1 MEKTQTQILKEKLF
15 RPKKNGWENLTKEEK
30 QTIFDFSKNYM
41 NFINKAKTER
51 ECVKQIIKIL
61 ENNGFKNIENTS
73 NLKAG
78 DKVYFINRQKNVY
91 AAVIGTEDFTNGFN
105 IIGAHIDSPRL
116 DLKPNPLYESEEL
129 AFFKT
134 HYYGGIKK
142 YQWVNIPLSMH
153 GVIITKNN
161 EKIEINI
168 GENEDDPIFTIADL
182 LPHLSSQQNKKKL
195 NDAIDGE
202 DLNILVGSI
211 PFETKEEISEK
222 VKLNILNILNE
233 KYGLVERDFVSS
245 EIEFVPAMKA
255 KSLGFD
261 QSLVTG
267 YGQDDRVCAYTSLHA
282 LLTLEKPKKTAIC
295 LLADKEEIGSMGNT
309 GMSSR
314 TFEYF
319 LEKLLEKTIGNKP
332 GLLDEIFHS
341 SKVLSADVTGAYNP
355 NFSNIYEKNNESYI
369 GHGISI
375 IKYTGSASKGGASD
389 ANAEF
394 VGYIRNLFEK
404 NNIAYQN
411 SEMGKIGVGGG
422 GTIAYILADKG
433 LDVLDCGI
441 PVISMHSPYEITSK
455 FDIYNAYKAYEVF
468 YKDE

>member
-1 MEKTQTQILKEKLF
+1 MEKTETQKLKEKLF
-15 RPKKNGWENLTKEEK
+15 RPSQNGWEEKSNDKEKIMNFAEEY
-30 QTIFDFSKNYM
+30 I

-51 ECVKQIIKIL
+51 ECTKEFKKIL
-61 ENNGFKNIENTS
+61 TEHGFQNIKDIQNI
-73 NLKAG
+73 KAG
-78 DKVYFINRQKNVY
+78 DKVYYINRHKNIY
-91 AAVIGTEDFTNGFN
+91 AAVIGEKDLIEGFN

-116 DLKPNPLYESEEL
+116 DLKPNPLYESAEL
-129 AFFKT
+129 AMLKT

-161 EKIEINI
+161 QKIEINI
-168 GENEDDPIFTIADL
+168 GEKDDEPIFTIADL
-182 LPHLSSQQNKKKL
+182 LPHLSSLQNKKKL
-195 NDAIDGE
+195 EDAISGE

-211 PFETKEEISEK
+211 PYQTDEDIKEK
-222 VKLNILNILNE
+222 VKLNILNILNK
-233 KYGLVERDFVSS
+233 KYGITERDFVSS
-245 EIEFVPAMKA
+245 EIEFVPALKA
-255 KSLGFD
+255 KSLGLD
-261 QSLVTG
+261 ESLVAG
-267 YGQDDRVCAYTSLHA
+267 YGQDDRVCAYTSLKA
-282 LLTLEKPKKTAIC
+282 LLNVKNPKRTSIC

-314 TFEYF
+314 SFEYF
-319 LEKLLEKTIGNKP
+319 LEKILDKTIGNRP
-332 GLLDEIFHS
+332 GLLDEIFQS
-341 SKVLSADVTGAYNP
+341 TRVLSADVTAGYNP
-355 NFSNIYEKNNESYI
+355 NFPNTYEKNNESYI
-369 GHGISI
+369 GHGISV

-404 NNIAYQN
+404 NNIIYQN
-411 SEMGKIGVGGG
+411 SEMGKIGIGGG

-433 LDVLDCGI
+433 LDVIDCGI

>member
-1 MEKTQTQILKEKLF
+1 MEKTNTQILKEKLF
-15 RPKKNGWENLTKEEK
+15 RPKKNGWE
-30 QTIFDFSKNYM
+30 SKNIDKNKIMTFAKDYID
-41 NFINKAKTER
+41 FINKAKTER
-51 ECVKQIIKIL
+51 ECVQEFTKIL
-61 ENNGFKNIENTS
+61 KENGFKNLQSEQ

-78 DKVYFINRQKNVY
+78 DKVYYINRYKNIY
-91 AAVIGTEDFTNGFN
+91 AAVIGSDDLTKGFN
-105 IIGAHIDSPRL
+105 IVGAHIDSPRL
-116 DLKPNPLYESEEL
+116 DLKPNPLYESAEL
-129 AFFKT
+129 AMFKT

-153 GVIITKNN
+153 GIIMTKDNK
-161 EKIEINI
+161 KIEINI
-168 GENEDDPIFTIADL
+168 GEQEDEPIFTIADL

-195 NDAIDGE
+195 DEAIGGE

-211 PFETKEEISEK
+211 PYETDEEISEK
-222 VKLNILNILNE
+222 VKLNILNLLNQ
-233 KYGLVERDFVSS
+233 KYGIVERDFVSS
-245 EIEFVPAMKA
+245 EIEFVPALKA

-261 QSLVTG
+261 QSLVAG
-267 YGQDDRVCAYTSLHA
+267 YGQDDRVCAYTSLKA
-282 LLTLEKPKKTAIC
+282 LLNVNNPKRTAIC

-314 TFEYF
+314 SFEYF
-319 LEKLLEKTIGNKP
+319 LEQILDKTIGNKP
-332 GLLDEIFHS
+332 GLLDEIFQS
-341 SKVLSADVTGAYNP
+341 TRVLSADVTGGYNP
-355 NFSNIYEKNNESYI
+355 NYPSTYEKNNESYI
-369 GHGISI
+369 GHGISV

-394 VGYIRNLFEK
+394 VGYIRNLFET

-411 SEMGKIGVGGG
+411 SEMGKIGIGGG

-433 LDVLDCGI
+433 VDVIDCGV

-468 YKDE
+468 YQDE

>member
-1 MEKTQTQILKEKLF
+1 MENAKELKEKLF
-15 RPKKNGWENLTKEEK
+15 RKKTNGWETLNKEEK
-30 QTIFDFSKNYM
+30 KKAYDFSEKFM
-41 NFINKAKTER
+41 HFINSAKTER
-51 ECVKQIIKIL
+51 ECVKSLTNIL
-61 ENNGFKNIENTS
+61 EHNGFKNIETVD

-78 DKVYFINRQKNVY
+78 DKIYYINREKNIY
-91 AAVIGTEDFTNGFN
+91 AAVIGSDDLTNGLN

-129 AFFKT
+129 ALFKT

-153 GVIITKNN
+153 GVIITKDK
-161 EKIEINI
+161 KIEINI

-182 LPHLSSQQNKKKL
+182 LPHLSSEQSKKKL
-195 NDAIDGE
+195 NDAIAGE

-211 PFETKEEISEK
+211 PYKTDEEVTEK
-222 VKLNILNILNE
+222 VKLNILNLLNE
-233 KYGLVERDFVSS
+233 KYGIVEKDFVSS

-261 QSLVTG
+261 KSLVAG
-267 YGQDDRVCAYTSLHA
+267 YGQDDRVCAYTSLKA
-282 LLTLEKPKKTAIC
+282 LLNVNNPKRTAIC

-314 TFEYF
+314 VFEYF
-319 LEKLLEKTIGNKP
+319 INELLDKTIGNKP
-332 GLLDEIFHS
+332 GLLDACLKS
-341 SKVLSADVTGAYNP
+341 SKVLSADVTAGYNP
-355 NFSNIYEKNNESYI
+355 NFSSIYEKNNESYI
-369 GHGISI
+369 GHGISV

-422 GTIAYILADKG
+422 GTIAYILADRG
-433 LDVLDCGI
+433 AEVLDCGI
-441 PVISMHSPYEITSK
+441 PVLSMHSPYEITSK
-455 FDIYNAYKAYEVF
+455 FDIYNAYKAYEFF
-468 YKDE
+468 YKGE

>member
-1 MEKTQTQILKEKLF
+1 MEKTETQKLKEKLF
-15 RPKKNGWENLTKEEK
+15 RPSQNGWEEKPNDKEKIMNFAEEY
-30 QTIFDFSKNYM
+30 I

-51 ECVKQIIKIL
+51 ECTKEFKKIL
-61 ENNGFKNIENTS
+61 TEHGFQNIKDIQNI
-73 NLKAG
+73 KAG
-78 DKVYFINRQKNVY
+78 DKVYYINRHKNIY
-91 AAVIGTEDFTNGFN
+91 AAVIGEKDLIEGFN

-116 DLKPNPLYESEEL
+116 DLKPNPLYESAEL
-129 AFFKT
+129 AMLKT

-161 EKIEINI
+161 QKIEINI
-168 GENEDDPIFTIADL
+168 GEKDDEPIFTIADL
-182 LPHLSSQQNKKKL
+182 LPHLSSLQNKKKL
-195 NDAIDGE
+195 EDAISGE

-211 PFETKEEISEK
+211 PYQTDEDIKEK
-222 VKLNILNILNE
+222 VKLNILNILNK
-233 KYGLVERDFVSS
+233 KYGITERDFVSS
-245 EIEFVPAMKA
+245 EIEFVPALKA
-255 KSLGFD
+255 KSLGLD
-261 QSLVTG
+261 ESLVAG
-267 YGQDDRVCAYTSLHA
+267 YGQDDRVCAYTSLKA
-282 LLTLEKPKKTAIC
+282 LLNVQNPKRTSIC

-314 TFEYF
+314 SFEYF
-319 LEKLLEKTIGNKP
+319 LEKILDKTIGNRP
-332 GLLDEIFHS
+332 GLLDEIFQS
-341 SKVLSADVTGAYNP
+341 TRVLSADVTAGYNP
-355 NFSNIYEKNNESYI
+355 NFPNTYEKNNESYI
-369 GHGISI
+369 GHGISV

-404 NNIAYQN
+404 NNIIYQN
-411 SEMGKIGVGGG
+411 SEMGKIGIGGG

-433 LDVLDCGI
+433 LDVIDCGI

>member
-1 MEKTQTQILKEKLF
+1 MEKTKTQILKEKLF
-15 RPKKNGWENLTKEEK
+15 RPKKNGWE
-30 QTIFDFSKNYM
+30 SKNVDKNKIMNFAKDYI

-51 ECVKQIIKIL
+51 ECVQEFTKIL
-61 ENNGFKNIENTS
+61 EENGFKNIQSEN

-78 DKVYFINRQKNVY
+78 DKVYYINRYKNIY
-91 AAVIGTEDFTNGFN
+91 AAVIGSDDLTRGFN
-105 IIGAHIDSPRL
+105 IVGAHIDSPRL
-116 DLKPNPLYESEEL
+116 DLKPNPLYESAEL
-129 AFFKT
+129 AMFKT
-134 HYYGGIKK
+134 HFYGGIKK

-153 GVIITKNN
+153 GVIMTKDNK
-161 EKIEINI
+161 KIEINI
-168 GENEDDPIFTIADL
+168 GEKEDEPIFTIADL

-195 NDAIDGE
+195 DEAISGE

-211 PFETKEEISEK
+211 PYETDEEIDEK
-222 VKLNILNILNE
+222 VKLNILNLLNQ
-233 KYGLVERDFVSS
+233 KYGIVERDFVSS
-245 EIEFVPAMKA
+245 EIEFVPALKA

-261 QSLVTG
+261 QSLVAG
-267 YGQDDRVCAYTSLHA
+267 YGQDDRVCAYTSLKA
-282 LLTLEKPKKTAIC
+282 LLDVNNPKRTAIC

-314 TFEYF
+314 SFEYF
-319 LEKLLEKTIGNKP
+319 LGQILDKTIGNKP
-332 GLLDEIFHS
+332 GLLDEIFQS
-341 SKVLSADVTGAYNP
+341 TRVLSADVTGGYNP
-355 NFSNIYEKNNESYI
+355 NYPNTYEKNNESYI
-369 GHGISI
+369 GHGISV

-394 VGYIRNLFEK
+394 VGYVRNLFET
-404 NNIAYQN
+404 NNVAYQN
-411 SEMGKIGVGGG
+411 SEMGKIGIGGG

-433 LDVLDCGI
+433 VDVIDCGV

>member
-1 MEKTQTQILKEKLF
+1 MENAKELKEKLF
-15 RPKKNGWENLTKEEK
+15 RKKTNGWETLNKEEK
-30 QTIFDFSKNYM
+30 KKAYDFSEKFMY
-41 NFINKAKTER
+41 FINSAKTER
-51 ECVKQIIKIL
+51 ECVKSLTNIL
-61 ENNGFKNIENTS
+61 ENNGFKNIETVD

-78 DKVYFINRQKNVY
+78 DKIYYINREKNIY
-91 AAVIGTEDFTNGFN
+91 AAVIGSDDLTNGLN

-129 AFFKT
+129 ALFKT

-153 GVIITKNN
+153 GVIITKDK
-161 EKIEINI
+161 KIEINI

-182 LPHLSSQQNKKKL
+182 LPHLSSEQSKKKL
-195 NDAIDGE
+195 NDAIAGE

-211 PFETKEEISEK
+211 PYKTDEEVTEK
-222 VKLNILNILNE
+222 VKLNILNLLNE
-233 KYGLVERDFVSS
+233 KYGIVEKDFVSS

-261 QSLVTG
+261 KSLVAG
-267 YGQDDRVCAYTSLHA
+267 YGQDDRVCAYTSLKA
-282 LLTLEKPKKTAIC
+282 LLNANNPKRTAIC

-314 TFEYF
+314 VFEYF
-319 LEKLLEKTIGNKP
+319 INELLDKTVGNKP
-332 GLLDEIFHS
+332 GLLDACLKS
-341 SKVLSADVTGAYNP
+341 SKVLSADVTAGYNP
-355 NFSNIYEKNNESYI
+355 NFSSIYEKNNESYI
-369 GHGISI
+369 GHGISV

-422 GTIAYILADKG
+422 GTIAYILADRG
-433 LDVLDCGI
+433 AEVLDCGI
-441 PVISMHSPYEITSK
+441 PVLSMHSPYEITSK
-455 FDIYNAYKAYEVF
+455 FDIYNAYKAYEFF
-468 YKDE
+468 YKGE

>member
-1 MEKTQTQILKEKLF
+1 MENAKELKEKLF
-15 RPKKNGWENLTKEEK
+15 RKKTNGWETLNKEEK
-30 QTIFDFSKNYM
+30 KKAYDFSEKFMY
-41 NFINKAKTER
+41 FINSAKTER
-51 ECVKQIIKIL
+51 ECVKSLTNIL
-61 ENNGFKNIENTS
+61 ENNGFKNIETVD

-78 DKVYFINRQKNVY
+78 DKIYYINREKNIY
-91 AAVIGTEDFTNGFN
+91 AAVIGSDDLTNGLN

-129 AFFKT
+129 ALFKT

-153 GVIITKNN
+153 GVIITKDK
-161 EKIEINI
+161 KIEINI

-182 LPHLSSQQNKKKL
+182 LPHLSSEQSKKKL
-195 NDAIDGE
+195 NDAIAGE

-211 PFETKEEISEK
+211 PYKTDEEVTEK
-222 VKLNILNILNE
+222 VKLNILNLLNE
-233 KYGLVERDFVSS
+233 KYGIVEKDFVSS

-261 QSLVTG
+261 KSLVAG
-267 YGQDDRVCAYTSLHA
+267 YGQDDRVCAYTSLKA
-282 LLTLEKPKKTAIC
+282 LLNVNNPKRTAIC

-314 TFEYF
+314 VFEYF
-319 LEKLLEKTIGNKP
+319 INELLDKTIGNKP
-332 GLLDEIFHS
+332 GLLDACLKS
-341 SKVLSADVTGAYNP
+341 SKVLSADVTAGYNP
-355 NFSNIYEKNNESYI
+355 NFSSIYEKNNESYI
-369 GHGISI
+369 GHGISVI
-375 IKYTGSASKGGASD
+375 NYTGSASKGGASD

-394 VGYIRNLFEK
+394 VGYIRSLFEK

-422 GTIAYILADKG
+422 GTIAYILADRG
-433 LDVLDCGI
+433 AEVLDCGI
-441 PVISMHSPYEITSK
+441 PVLSMHSPYEITSK
-455 FDIYNAYKAYEVF
+455 FDIYNAYKAYEFF
-468 YKDE
+468 YKGE